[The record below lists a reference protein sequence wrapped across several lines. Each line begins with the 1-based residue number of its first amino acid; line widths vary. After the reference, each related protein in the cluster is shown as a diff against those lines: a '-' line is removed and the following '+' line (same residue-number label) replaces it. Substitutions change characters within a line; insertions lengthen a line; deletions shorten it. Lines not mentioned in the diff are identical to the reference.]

1 MLKGGPGYMYMYL
14 QIYIYIYISFLTKEG
29 HIRLT
34 GVRKGTENWA

>member
-14 QIYIYIYISFLTKEG
+14 QIYIYISFRTKGG
-29 HIRLT
+29 HIRLI